1 MPHHVYGAVDIG
13 GTKIAAGL
21 VDTEGELLHRVVLPT
36 PARGSAQE
44 VFATVAK
51 LIDALAEDPRWA
63 HVAGIGIGSAGP
75 VDPRRGTVSPVNIPG
90 WRDYPL
96 VAGVAALAPVA
107 EPGAAAPQGRP
118 VTLIG
123 DASAMA
129 AGEHWRGAARGYDD
143 VLCLVVS
150 TGVGAGLIMDGALR
164 TGPSGNAGHLGHI
177 TVDFE
182 GEPCPCGS
190 VGCVEVMSSGTA
202 IVRWALANGWRPEPQ
217 PTLPQPTL
225 PQPTQGA
232 APVFP
237 SATRGDNVVTSL
249 ANIDGVVHADATTGI
264 ATMDPA
270 TADPNTATEIRTA
283 APAVSTAPTAS
294 IAFTATSAPIST
306 ATAADVAASA
316 LLGNEIALAAFD
328 RAGRAL
334 AAGIAAAATLA
345 DLQVAVVGGGV
356 AKAGSLLFDP
366 LRRHLERYASLP
378 FTRDLVVL
386 PATLDGDAGLIG
398 AAAALA
404 AALAPGTVP
413 PSARSR

>member
-51 LIDALAEDPRWA
+51 LIDALAEDPRWT
-63 HVAGIGIGSAGP
+63 HVAGVGIGSAGP

-90 WRDYPL
+90 WREYPL
-96 VAGVAALAPVA
+96 VAGVAALAAVA
-107 EPGAAAPQGRP
+107 EPGAAAPGGRP

-129 AGEHWRGAARGYDD
+129 AGEHWRGAARGHDD

-150 TGVGAGLIMDGALR
+150 TGVGAGLIMDGVLR

-177 TVDFE
+177 TVDLE

-190 VGCVEVMSSGTA
+190 FGCVETMSSGTA
-202 IVRWALANGWRPEPQ
+202 IVRWALANGWRPEP
-217 PTLPQPTL
+217 LPAV
-225 PQPTQGA
+225 GS
-232 APVFP
+232 APVLT
-237 SATRGDNVVTSL
+237 SATRGDNVVTS
-249 ANIDGVVHADATTGI
+249 AEAAVNGIATADLVTAHGI
-264 ATMDPA
+264 ATMDRAPA
-270 TADPNTATEIRTA
+270 SPNTSADTPRPA
-283 APAVSTAPTAS
+283 AADSAAAAS
-294 IAFTATSAPIST
+294 AAAASPSGSAFTATSAN
-306 ATAADVAASA
+306 VAASA

-386 PATLDGDAGLIG
+386 PATLGGDAGLIG
-398 AAAALA
+398 AAAALV
-404 AALAPGTVP
+404 AALPPGTVP